1 MSQIQTSIVSKIYF
15 IRNQRVMLDNDL
27 AELYGV
33 ETKVLNQAVKR
44 NLIRFPEDFMF
55 QLVENEWENL
65 RSQTVTSNSGGR
77 RYLPFAFTEQGIA
90 MLSAVL
96 KSETAILV
104 NIHIIRV
111 FALMREHF
119 YTSKVLV
126 EKLEKVE
133 MWLDSLENSQFEQD
147 NEIKK
152 IFQIL
157 DELLNSNQISDRKM
171 IGFK

>member
-1 MSQIQTSIVSKIYF
+1 
-15 IRNQRVMLDNDL
+15 
-27 AELYGV
+27 
-33 ETKVLNQAVKR
+33 
-44 NLIRFPEDFMF
+44 
-55 QLVENEWENL
+55 
-65 RSQTVTSNSGGR
+65 
-77 RYLPFAFTEQGIA
+77 
-90 MLSAVL
+90 
-96 KSETAILV
+96 
-104 NIHIIRV
+104 
-111 FALMREHF
+111 MREHF

-133 MWLDSLENSQFEQD
+133 MWLDSFENSQLEQD

>member
-15 IRNQRVMLDNDL
+15 IRSQRVMLDNDL

-55 QLVENEWENL
+55 QLSDNEWENL

-111 FALMREHF
+111 FAQMREHF

-133 MWLDSLENSQFEQD
+133 MWLDSFENSQLEQD

-157 DELLNSNQISDRKM
+157 DELLNSNQISDRKL